1 MEDNERKTIDLLV
14 DQFWKKGYLTISR
27 RYGTYLP
34 EPGKVGSFN
43 VDIVARYKNDY
54 AIGITINRND
64 LFNSNFV
71 SKITYLATRRT
82 KFSNKRVRLFIGVP
96 IEYFKQIRA
105 VVDELDEDTRRNIKL
120 CQIVNKSLPSTMKNR
135 FEANVLF
142 S

>member
-27 RYGTYLP
+27 RHGTYLP
-34 EPGKVGSFN
+34 EPGKVGSFD

-64 LFNSNFV
+64 LFNPNLP
-71 SKITYLATRRT
+71 SKLTYLASRHT
-82 KFSNKRVRLFIGVP
+82 KFSNKLVKLFIGVP
-96 IEYFKQIRA
+96 LEYFKQIRA
-105 VVDELDEDTRRNIKL
+105 VIDELDEDIRKNIKL
-120 CQIVNKSLPSTMKNR
+120 CQIVSKSLPSTRKNR
-135 FEANVLF
+135 FATNVLF